1 MSGLGTSTHHCS
13 LQLSCFYCNIYLY
26 FLTQTKHQKHLYKLD
41 VYSNTSTYD
50 FILHFNYFTDFLNSG
65 TVT

>member
-13 LQLSCFYCNIYLY
+13 LQLSCFYCIIYLY

-41 VYSNTSTYD
+41 VYSNTSTYL
-50 FILHFNYFTDFLNSG
+50 ILSCILITLLTF
-65 TVT
+65 